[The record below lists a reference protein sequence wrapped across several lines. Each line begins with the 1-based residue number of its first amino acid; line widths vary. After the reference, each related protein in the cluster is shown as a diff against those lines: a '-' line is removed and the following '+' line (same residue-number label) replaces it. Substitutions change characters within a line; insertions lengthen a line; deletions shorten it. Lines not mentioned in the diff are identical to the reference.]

1 MKLTTLTSEEIVLRP
16 IEGRDLDA
24 LVAIVSDPAVSEWW
38 GYIESEEKLRRDLL
52 CGDED
57 ASGAFAIEVDGQIA
71 GWLGVWEEDEP
82 ELRYGGA
89 DIMLAERHHG
99 RGIGPRALRMAI
111 DWLIEAR
118 GHHRVTIDPAADNE
132 RAIRAYEKIGFRPVG
147 VMRQYAKGPDGAWRD
162 ALLMDLLA
170 GELEGPG

>member
-1 MKLTTLTSEEIVLRP
+1 MELTTLKDEELTLRP
-16 IEGRDLDA
+16 IEEADLDA
-24 LVAIVSDPAVSEWW
+24 LAAIVSAPGAREWW
-38 GYIESEEKLRRDLL
+38 GFVEGEEKLRRDLM
-52 CGDED
+52 CEDED
-57 ASGAFAIEVDGQIA
+57 DSGAFAIEVDGALA

-89 DIMLAERHHG
+89 DIMLAEEHHG
-99 RGIGPRALRMAI
+99 RGVGPRALRLAI

-132 RAIRAYEKIGFRPVG
+132 RAIRAYEKVGFRPVG
-147 VMRQYAKGPDGAWRD
+147 VMRQYAKGPDGTWRD

-170 GELEGPG
+170 EELE